1 MIKVYNFTKGDP
13 LAGENVRVLAK
24 FTADAII
31 RLHAE
36 AVLETEE
43 EVDERYVD
51 ADGKYSPPL
60 VEFPRNLRKEHVGL
74 RG

>member
-1 MIKVYNFTKGDP
+1 MVKVYNFTKGDP

-24 FTADAII
+24 FTADAIK
-31 RLHAE
+31 RLNAE

-60 VEFPRNLRKEHVGL
+60 VSPPET
-74 RG
+74 